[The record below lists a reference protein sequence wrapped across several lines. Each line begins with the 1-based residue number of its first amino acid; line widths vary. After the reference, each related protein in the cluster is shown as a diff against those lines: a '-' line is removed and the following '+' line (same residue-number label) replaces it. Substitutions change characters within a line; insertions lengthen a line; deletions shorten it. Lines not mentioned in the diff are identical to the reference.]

1 MFKNEVFY
9 LLINDEYCILKEDK
23 EKYINSSETIFSF
36 LEFQERIEDIK
47 LLDKEEFEEL
57 WQKDKIN
64 FVIGV

>member
-1 MFKNEVFY
+1 MFKDEIFY

-36 LEFQERIEDIK
+36 LEFQEKIGNIK

-64 FVIGV
+64 FIVGI

>member
-1 MFKNEVFY
+1 MFKDEIFY
-9 LLINDEYCILKEDK
+9 LLINNEYCILKEDK

-36 LEFQERIEDIK
+36 TKFQERIEDIK

-57 WQKDKIN
+57 RQKDKIN

>member
-1 MFKNEVFY
+1 MFKDEIFY
-9 LLINDEYCILKEDK
+9 LLINNEYCILKEDK

-36 LEFQERIEDIK
+36 LKFQERIEDIK

-64 FVIGV
+64 FVIGF

>member
-1 MFKNEVFY
+1 MFKDEIFY
-9 LLINDEYCILKEDK
+9 LLINNEYCILKEDK

-36 LEFQERIEDIK
+36 TKFQERIENIK

-64 FVIGV
+64 FIVGI

>member
-1 MFKNEVFY
+1 MFKDEIFY
-9 LLINDEYCILKEDK
+9 LLINNEYCILKEDK

-64 FVIGV
+64 FIIGV

>member
-1 MFKNEVFY
+1 MFKDEIFY

-36 LEFQERIEDIK
+36 LEFQEKIEDIK